1 MSDLLRRSLGE
12 QIAIETV
19 LAGGLWR
26 VHVDP
31 NQLEVA
37 ILNLAVNARDAMP
50 DGGKLTIE
58 TANAHLDESYAA
70 TQAEVLPGQ
79 YVVICVTDT
88 GSGMTPRGARHAPS
102 SRSSRP
108 RMSGTAPGSACP
120 RSTAS
125 SSSRAATSR
134 STPRSDEGTTVK
146 IYLPRLHA
154 AAEDEAGAGARMTAA
169 AQRRRPRRSWWS
181 RTTRTC
187 AATRTEIL
195 RELGYRTLEA
205 AHRPR
210 GAADCCA
217 HIPRSSCCSPT
228 SACPAA

>member
-1 MSDLLRRSLGE
+1 MRGAQRAAALTQRLLAFSRQQPLEPKSLDVNRLVAGMSDLLRRSLGE
-12 QIAIETV
+12 QVAIETV

-58 TANAHLDESYAA
+58 TANTHLDETYAA

-88 GSGMTPRGARHAPS
+88 GVGMTRRGRWNAPS
-102 SRSSRP
+102 SRSSPP
-108 RMSGTAPGSACP
+108 RMSATAPGSACP

-134 STPRSDEGTTVK
+134 STARSG
-146 IYLPRLHA
+146 R
-154 AAEDEAGAGARMTAA
+154 AR
-169 AQRRRPRRSWWS
+169 R
-181 RTTRTC
+181 
-187 AATRTEIL
+187 
-195 RELGYRTLEA
+195 
-205 AHRPR
+205 
-210 GAADCCA
+210 
-217 HIPRSSCCSPT
+217 
-228 SACPAA
+228 